1 MAAKSIIG
9 RESEIKTLE
18 KIYASSKSEF
28 VAICGRRRIG
38 KTFLIKELFEDKFSF
53 TMAGL
58 AQGNTQEQLTNFNN
72 SLKRQFPNIKL
83 QLAKDWLTAFENL
96 ITCLSSIRKK
106 RKIVFLDELPWM
118 DTHKSNFVMALE
130 HFWNGWAYLRN
141 DIVLI
146 VCGSSTSWMMDKL
159 INNHGGLHNR
169 LTKSIFLHPFNLY
182 ETEKLLKR
190 QGLYL
195 SRYEIAEC
203 YMIFGGIPYY
213 LNMLDSDKSLS
224 QNVDSLLF
232 DQQGELHN
240 EFDNLYA
247 ALFKN
252 SDDYVAIVTTLSS
265 KRGGLTRE
273 EITENTTLTSGGGM
287 TKILNNLISCG
298 FVRVYQ
304 DMASGKKN
312 IYQLVDFFT
321 LFYFHFMKG
330 KSSRNNGYWTGIQG
344 TSRYNSW
351 AGLSFELLS
360 LHHVAQMKKKLGISG
375 VMTEEY
381 AWRKVSD
388 ESKGAQVDLVLAR
401 KDKTIN
407 LCEMKF
413 CEGAYSIDIK
423 ENEKLRNR
431 LVSFRQD
438 LNKPSYSIRMT
449 MVTSFGLTKGK
460 YNDVVVDQVVLDDLF
475 TENS

>member
-1 MAAKSIIG
+1 MASKSIIG

-28 VAICGRRRIG
+28 VAVCGRRRIG
-38 KTFLIKELFEDKFSF
+38 KTFLIKELFEGKFSF

-58 AQGNTQEQLTNFNN
+58 AKGNTQEQLANFNN
-72 SLKRQFPNIKL
+72 SLKRQFPNVNIS
-83 QLAKDWLTAFENL
+83 LAKDWLTAFENL
-96 ITCLSSIRKK
+96 ITCLSTLRKK

-130 HFWNGWAYLRN
+130 HFWNGWAYLRK

-169 LTKSIFLHPFNLY
+169 LTKSIFLHPFSLN

-190 QGLYL
+190 QGLHL

-213 LNMLDSDKSLS
+213 LNMLEPDKSLA

-232 DQQGELHN
+232 DKQGELHH

-252 SDDYVAIVTTLSS
+252 SDDYVAVVTTLSA

-273 EITENTTLTSGGGM
+273 ELTESTMLTSGGGM
-287 TKILNNLISCG
+287 TKILTNLESCG
-298 FVRVYQ
+298 FIRIYQ
-304 DMASGKKN
+304 DMTSGKKN

-330 KSSRNNGYWTGIQG
+330 KTSHGNGFWTGIQG
-344 TSRYNSW
+344 TPRYNSW
-351 AGLSFELLS
+351 AGLSFELLA

-381 AWRKVSD
+381 AWRKPSN
-388 ESKGAQVDLVLAR
+388 EGKGTQIDLVLAR

-407 LCEMKF
+407 LCVMKF
-413 CEGAYSIDIK
+413 SESTYNIDIK
-423 ENEKLRNR
+423 ENERLRNR
-431 LVSFRQD
+431 IATFRQD
-438 LNKPSYSIRMT
+438 LKKPSYSIRLT

-460 YNDVVVDQVVLDDLF
+460 YNDVVTDQIVLDDLF
-475 TENS
+475 T